1 VRDLARAFA
10 ALLFGAAVVAL
21 GLMVGSDPGIG
32 FFLVVGLAVTLL
44 SFWDLTWGLGAVAAL
59 SYLEAIPAVAG
70 GGLSGSKVLSGM
82 VVFAWFLLI
91 STRRQT
97 RALFW
102 GDHPWLSTFI
112 AGFLIW
118 VLLSATWAELPTL
131 ALTVLGSFGLALLL
145 FPVTYTALND
155 VVDVKK
161 LLTILVA
168 FAFIAAVYGFAIDP
182 SASGASG
189 GDPTVELNRLGGSIG
204 DPNRFAAKVLPGAII
219 AIALAVTAKSPL
231 ARIFFWG
238 AAGVCVVAVI
248 LSLSRGG
255 LIAALAVCLIAPI
268 VTAGARGKVALV
280 TVSVIGLSIVALFIL
295 TPPEARQRITESD
308 SGNGREDIWRV
319 GWRMYE
325 AHPINGIGAGNFE
338 NTSIHYLIQPGV
350 IQRDE
355 YFIAAPKVA
364 HNSYLHVL
372 SELGI
377 VGLSL
382 FMAIIVVSLA
392 CLAKAAALARRIGE
406 RELTILAQA
415 VFLAVIAVLV
425 ANFFISEQLAKLPW
439 LLLATGPAML
449 AIARERQR
457 AGDGAQGA
465 LSTSS

>member
-1 VRDLARAFA
+1 
-10 ALLFGAAVVAL
+10 VA
-21 GLMVGSDPGIG
+21 G
-32 FFLVVGLAVTLL
+32 FAVTLL
-44 SFWDLTWGLGAVAAL
+44 SFWDLTYGLGAVAAL

-70 GGLSGSKVLSGM
+70 GGLSGSKLLSGM

-91 STRRQT
+91 TTRAQK

-102 GDHPWLSTFI
+102 GDHPWLTTAI

-118 VLLSATWAELPTL
+118 VLFSATWAEAPIA

-145 FPVTYTALND
+145 FPVAYTALMS
-155 VVDVKK
+155 VADVKK

-168 FAFIAAVYGFAIDP
+168 FAFIAAMYGFVIDP

-219 AIALAVTAKSPL
+219 AIALAVVARTAL

-238 AAGVCVVAVI
+238 AAAVCIVAVL

-255 LIAALAVCLIAPI
+255 LIAALAVCLIAPV

-280 TVSVIGLSIVALFIL
+280 TVSVICLSVVALFVL
-295 TPPEARQRITESD
+295 TPPEARNRITESD
-308 SGNGREDIWRV
+308 QGGNGREDIWRV

-325 AHPINGIGAGNFE
+325 AHPLNGIGAGNFE
-338 NTSIHYLIQPGV
+338 GTSIHYLIQPGA
-350 IQRDE
+350 ILRDE

-377 VGLSL
+377 VGITL
-382 FMAIIVVSLA
+382 FMSIIVISLA
-392 CLAKAAALARRIGE
+392 CLAKASQIARRIGE
-406 RELTILAQA
+406 RELTIIAQA
-415 VFLAVIAVLV
+415 VFLAAVSVLV

-439 LLLATGPAML
+439 LLLAIGPAML
-449 AIARERQR
+449 ATATALERERAADAGQR
-457 AGDGAQGA
+457 A